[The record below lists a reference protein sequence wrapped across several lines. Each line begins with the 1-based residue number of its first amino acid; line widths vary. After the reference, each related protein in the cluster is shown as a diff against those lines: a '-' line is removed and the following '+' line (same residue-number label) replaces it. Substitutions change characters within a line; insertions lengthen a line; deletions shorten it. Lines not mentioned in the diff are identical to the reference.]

1 MSSKKEVENLEYS
14 GTFSRVSTTKGDI
27 LISDGTTFQTETV
40 GMNTYVLTADS
51 STGTGV
57 EWAPVDDSQV
67 IRVGKNSDITT
78 IKDGIAAA
86 ALLLPDKVIVEVS
99 PGIYSEDN
107 PLVIPEGVSVI
118 SRGGRIQT
126 RINALN
132 PGSNIIELSLRC
144 EFNGFVLAGTT
155 QYALTFDGSVGVGLG
170 SCIVD
175 CSVFGCTNGFLVEG
189 SPGELIIFNT
199 LYRTISG
206 VPMTDGIL
214 VQSSGSVRLFDS
226 GAIGFDDVLTNA
238 FRCTGTGSSL
248 IFRGGSTDTVT
259 NAFVVENDAALE
271 TDSVL
276 VQNSTNGYV
285 IQGTGSPLL
294 VAFNVIIKNSSSS
307 DLNITATTAIV
318 NINGGILRKDLINN
332 PNNIKIFAYF
342 FSATPGDEH
351 LQVLGEF
358 HVGTETQPA
367 ESVFGEGDSYTNDMA
382 IFNDDGSGTNFMD
395 ISSSVADPLTNILLF
410 QGTGVGN
417 VLYIGGNIIFQGIKT
432 LTETAWGV
440 GDSDLI
446 TIEYFDGT
454 WTSLDIMVTK
464 ATPPFDTRTT
474 KIFETTDDEQIRFGP
489 VTGWITT
496 TVNGTSKYWFRI
508 TITGGVV
515 SAIPNNR
522 QIKLGP
528 SRVEINQF
536 GFREYFGKSR
546 VVDSLKWDASL
557 FQPANNSPANGD
569 VYISDQLNV
578 GRKDNLF
585 EVGVVDRS
593 GFNTFL
599 PPNVDTSYG
608 IKFTWAWVSN
618 ATGGD
623 VEWEIRWGYT
633 NDQGGTVSNI
643 FPNAAAAPGTG
654 PNQQNFTLITTANAV
669 NQQKNEVVSI
679 DILNLNPY
687 PVGRSSDLLWLTI
700 QRTGTSINDT
710 LVGDVRI
717 IQVDGR
723 YVKWNDGGN
732 IELF

>member
-1 MSSKKEVENLEYS
+1 MIVENLEYS
-14 GTFSRVSTTKGDI
+14 GTFSRESTSKGDI
-27 LISDGTTFQTETV
+27 LVSNGTIFQSENV

-57 EWAPVDDSQV
+57 GWAPVDNSQV

-99 PGIYSEDN
+99 PGIYDEDN

-132 PGSNIIELSLRC
+132 AGSNIIELSSRC
-144 EFNGFVLAGTT
+144 ELKGFVLAGTT

-170 SCIVD
+170 SSIVD

-206 VPMTDGIL
+206 VPMTDAIL
-214 VQSSGSVRLFDS
+214 VRSGGSVRLFNS
-226 GAIGFDDVLTNA
+226 GAIGTDDILTNA
-238 FRCTGTGSSL
+238 FRCSGTGSL
-248 IFRGGSTDTVT
+248 LVFRGGGIDTTT
-259 NAFVVENDAALE
+259 NAFVVENDGTLE
-271 TDSVL
+271 TDSVFIR
-276 VQNSTNGYV
+276 NSTNGYI
-285 IQGTGSPLL
+285 IQGTGSPSLI
-294 VAFNVIIKNSSSS
+294 AFNVIIKNSSSS
-307 DLNITATTAIV
+307 DLNITATSADV
-318 NINGGILRKDLINN
+318 NINGGILRKELIVN
-332 PNNIKIFAYF
+332 PNNIIIKAYF
-342 FSATPGDEH
+342 FSDTPGDER

-358 HVGTETQPA
+358 HVGSETQPS
-367 ESVFGEGDSYTNDMA
+367 ESAFGEGNSYTNDMT

-395 ISSSVADPLTNILLF
+395 ISSFVADPSINILLF

-417 VLYIGGNIIFQGIKT
+417 VLYIGGNIIFQNIKS

-446 TIEYFDGT
+446 SIEYFDGT
-454 WTSLDIMVTK
+454 WTSLKIMVTK
-464 ATPPFDTRTT
+464 STSPFDTRTT

-489 VTGWITT
+489 VTGWTT
-496 TVNGTSKYWFRI
+496 TPVNGTSKFWIRI
-508 TITGGVV
+508 SITGAV

-528 SRVEINQF
+528 NRVEIDQS
-536 GFREYFGKSR
+536 GFREYFGNGR
-546 VVDSLKWDASL
+546 VVDSLKWDSGL
-557 FQPANNSPANGD
+557 LQPANNSPANGD
-569 VYISDQLNV
+569 VYISDVLNV
-578 GRKDNLF
+578 GRKENLF
-585 EVGVVDRS
+585 QVGVVDRS
-593 GFNTFL
+593 GFNAFL

-608 IKFTWAWVSN
+608 IKFTWAWVSD

-643 FPNAAAAPGTG
+643 FPNATAAPGTG
-654 PNQQNFTLITTANAV
+654 PNQQNLTLISTANAV
-669 NQQKNEVVSI
+669 NQQKNEKVSI

-687 PVGRSSDLLWLTI
+687 PVGRSSDMLWLTI

-710 LVGDVRI
+710 LVGDARI
-717 IQVDGR
+717 IQVDGK